1 MKKVIIIG
9 AGISGLSAGINAL
22 LKGHDVSIYE
32 KNNFVGGCCGGWVR
46 NNNYIDNCMHWLT
59 GTNQHTKTFKLW
71 KKLGAIDETSNLHQ
85 GKYFYKSCYNGE
97 SISLYCNTEKVRN
110 EMIRVSPEDRK
121 EIDRFINI
129 VNHFIITNKKT
140 IPFF

>member
-22 LKGHDVSIYE
+22 LKGHNVSIYE
-32 KNNFVGGCCGGWVR
+32 KNNFVGGCCCGWIR

-85 GKYFYKSCYNGE
+85 GKYFYKSYFNGE
-97 SISLYCNTEKVRN
+97 SISLYCNTEKGTPIMVLGRR
-110 EMIRVSPEDRK
+110 MVFASPLARAY
-121 EIDRFINI
+121 
-129 VNHFIITNKKT
+129 
-140 IPFF
+140 PFRHHYKISSRR